1 MTEDFFYV
9 FRGGQVMEHTN
20 FIVTFLNWLLSFD
33 KKALILAAS
42 AIGAGFA
49 MIAGIGPG
57 IGQGYAAGKGAEAA
71 SMNPKTAKHAT
82 MVMLL
87 GAGIAETSG
96 ILSLVIALILL
107 CGNPLVGQKGDGLI
121 IAISAIAA
129 GIAMIAGIGPGIGQG
144 YAAGK
149 GAEAASMNPNG
160 SRPSTLVMLLGSAVA
175 QTSGIFALVVALI
188 LMYANPLVTAHKAII
203 VVAASTLG
211 AGIAMVAGIGPGI
224 GQGYAAG
231 KGTEATGK
239 RPHFQ
244 SSIIK
249 TMILG
254 QAVAQTTGI
263 YALVISLV
271 LMFANPLI
279 KLL

>member
-1 MTEDFFYV
+1 
-9 FRGGQVMEHTN
+9 MENTN
-20 FIVTFLNWLLSFD
+20 FIVTFLNWLMSFD

-57 IGQGYAAGKGAEAA
+57 IGQGYAAGKGAEAT
-71 SMNPKTAKHAT
+71 STNPKSAKQAT

-96 ILSLVIALILL
+96 ILALVIALILL
-107 CGNPLVGQKGDGLI
+107 FGNPLVAQEGDGLV
-121 IAISAIAA
+121 IAVSAIAA
-129 GIAMIAGIGPGIGQG
+129 GISMIAGIGPGVGQG

-149 GAEAASMNPNG
+149 GAEAVSINPEG

-175 QTSGIFALVVALI
+175 QTSGIFALVIALI
-188 LMYANPLVTAHKAII
+188 LMYANPLVSGHGAVI
-203 VVAASTLG
+203 VVAASTIG

-239 RPHFQ
+239 RPQYQ
-244 SSIIK
+244 SSVIK

-263 YALVISLV
+263 YALVIALV